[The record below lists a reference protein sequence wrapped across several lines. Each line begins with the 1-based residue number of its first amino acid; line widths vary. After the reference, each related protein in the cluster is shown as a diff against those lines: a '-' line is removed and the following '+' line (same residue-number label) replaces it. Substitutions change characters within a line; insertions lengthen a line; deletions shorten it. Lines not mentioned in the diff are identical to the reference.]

1 MSQQPSKA
9 MNLGVR
15 QGTVTTFNDTLG
27 YGFIRPEGEQ
37 QDIFVHY
44 SGIRPTGRSRR
55 SLIPGQ
61 RVEFEV
67 VREPGGGPKPM
78 AHDVRVVV
86 PTAGREAQG

>member
-44 SGIRPTGRSRR
+44 SGIRPNGAQPPQPDPRADAS
-55 SLIPGQ
+55 SSKM
-61 RVEFEV
+61 
-67 VREPGGGPKPM
+67 VREPGGGPKPI
-78 AHDVRVVV
+78 AHDVHVVT
-86 PTAGREAQG
+86 PGGPHA